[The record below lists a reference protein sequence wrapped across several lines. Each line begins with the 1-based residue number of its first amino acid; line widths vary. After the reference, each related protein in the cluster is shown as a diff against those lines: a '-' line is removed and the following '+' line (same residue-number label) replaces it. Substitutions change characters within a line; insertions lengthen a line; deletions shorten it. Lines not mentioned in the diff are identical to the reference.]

1 MRDSVLLRR
10 NSGNRRGNRSESVMA
25 TLLCAAVILG
35 GCANAE
41 GPQYSQ
47 TQAEDGDLYPQDA
60 KPPVIES
67 KAEDRF
73 TPGNVGGEGGL
84 PPPDTDPVS
93 ADGNKA
99 AKSTGA
105 ALLKA
110 ADDALAR
117 GDLVTAI
124 GLYRRAIRFAG
135 STPYPFLGLGNALM
149 AAGSAADA
157 AEAYSSALGRDAKNV
172 DALLGLGNALA
183 TQRQLELAANKYQA
197 VLRIDPR
204 EIRAYNGLG
213 VVLDKSGDFEGAQA
227 TYRQGLAVD
236 PEDLRL
242 MNNLGLSLAFSGQY
256 DEAIT
261 VLRSLAFGP
270 NASPRHRQNLA
281 MAYGLAGRTDEA
293 AEIARMDLDEASVQ
307 QNLSTYA
314 ALRAR
319 SEASRMKGRSAQSVG
334 VALDEFQLVE

>member
-1 MRDSVLLRR
+1 MRESVTLMP
-10 NSGNRRGNRSESVMA
+10 NSGNRPRTRTESVIA
-25 TLLCAAVILG
+25 SLICAAIILA

-47 TQAEDGDLYPQDA
+47 VQAEDGDRYPQDA
-60 KPPVIES
+60 KRPVIES
-67 KAEDRF
+67 KAEDRL
-73 TPGNVGGEGGL
+73 TPGNQGGEGGL
-84 PPPDTDPVS
+84 PPPETEPVS
-93 ADGNKA
+93 ADGNPT

-105 ALLKA
+105 ALLRA
-110 ADDALAR
+110 ADAALAR

-124 GLYRRAIRFAG
+124 GLYRRSIRFSG

-183 TQRQLELAANKYQA
+183 TQRQFELAANKYQA
-197 VLRIDPR
+197 VLRINPR

-227 TYRQGLAVD
+227 TYRQGLAVA

-256 DEAIT
+256 DEGIT

-270 NASPRHRQNLA
+270 NALPRHRQNLA
-281 MAYGLAGRTDEA
+281 MAYGLAGRVDEA

-314 ALRAR
+314 ALCAR
-319 SEASRMKGRSAQSVG
+319 SEASRMRGRSAQSVG
-334 VALDEFQLVE
+334 IALDEFQLVE